1 MKSSL
6 RAFEQIQDYLVES
19 ARALFDAYGL
29 EIMHVQDG
37 APMPTHSGT
46 CVAGVLGYA
55 SPSVR
60 GCVIV
65 AAMGDVFEHALP
77 PNVAQGPA
85 SEACLRDLAGEFAN
99 MLLGAIKGK
108 LIHDGVVL
116 QLACPITAIGSAMS
130 LPTPAGGTS
139 TWHTF
144 SSVHGTIHIRFDA
157 QFDRDFDFADES
169 VEREQVA
176 AAGTEV
182 VF

>member
-6 RAFEQIQDYLVES
+6 RAFEHIQDHLVDS

-29 EIMHVQDG
+29 EITHVQDG
-37 APMPTHSGT
+37 APMPTHAGT
-46 CVAGVLGYA
+46 CVAGVLGYT
-55 SPSVR
+55 SPTVR
-60 GCVIV
+60 GCVVV
-65 AAMGDVFEHALP
+65 AAIAEVFERTLP
-77 PNVAQGPA
+77 PGVAESA
-85 SEACLRDLAGEFAN
+85 NADACIRDLAGEFAN

-108 LIHDGVVL
+108 LILDGVVL

-130 LPTPAGGTS
+130 LPNPAGGTS

-157 QFDRDFDFADES
+157 QFDRDFDFANES